1 MNNKL
6 LIKNFG
12 PIKKADITIS
22 PLTIFIG
29 PNSSGKSYSALL
41 IHSILNSF
49 NNLGLNLYELIR
61 QDSVKRFLKNDD
73 DISEEFKNSLTKYVN
88 SKPKFSDEPFKFPTD
103 KFKIILERSFGQVFN
118 ELVEEKLK
126 GNFSNNLNK
135 LNQQNNHPFEFSFNI
150 VS

>member
-22 PLTIFIG
+22 PLTILIG

-73 DISEEFKNSLTKYVN
+73 DIVDVPPHLEELLKNAVISRAMLNSIASE
-88 SKPKFSDEPFKFPTD
+88 SDENYSAYK
-103 KFKIILERSFGQVFN
+103 KQSEIAYRLLVKYAKGVGVEKGIKI
-118 ELVEEKLK
+118 
-126 GNFSNNLNK
+126 
-135 LNQQNNHPFEFSFNI
+135 
-150 VS
+150 